1 MGFKFSSSDAFATI
15 ECTDGASKIFKPTTS
30 VRTTRY
36 ERTSRVDPS
45 FVNIPAGFGSYA
57 NEAEP
62 RYLPLAWSAFTHP
75 EGQAYFV
82 CHAEITVVT
91 EAYLYSPEIQN
102 KVAFWI
108 DEFNAR
114 LLSAGIRLPGT
125 SELFLELD
133 ESSDSCGYYLV
144 DYASR
149 VEFWIE
155 EVDSDDL
162 DIPTAVSLSH
172 RRLTLQEHFW
182 THVEHFPSH
191 HAKEISLERD
201 ELVHVFS
208 HARADQ
214 MTSANSTFPYSAK
227 QCTEFLELLNS
238 APCTI
243 TSPYSTALI
252 ARLWSVV
259 YNHRFSIH
267 YGEEHA
273 RLSRDQSILDIPKVS
288 RSIPFRMASRLL
300 FKIPDA
306 HLQVLDSLYVDNL
319 VYVEHWRDA
328 MTAIHEEWLMCSYW
342 GFGLM
347 IVDMLSLLVP
357 GSNRMVALASML
369 LCNITLVSAIVHLA
383 KHHRATKWHAADAA
397 EYLADARSESSGFQW
412 TALAF
417 SLPKASLLWALGI
430 FSCQGLLWL
439 LAATNIYAVSAVV
452 AFMCLVALCSQ
463 ASRVTWQMPGFRGT
477 SKVEDSV
484 V

>member
-1 MGFKFSSSDAFATI
+1 MGFRFSSSDAFATGI
-15 ECTDGASKIFKPTTS
+15 IKPTTS

-208 HARADQ
+208 HARAVHLV
-214 MTSANSTFPYSAK
+214 SHSYYHKSIFYSIDR
-227 QCTEFLELLNS
+227 QPQRYYDLYIVLT
-238 APCTI
+238 PD
-243 TSPYSTALI
+243 PD
-252 ARLWSVV
+252 
-259 YNHRFSIH
+259 NHRFSIH

>member
-1 MGFKFSSSDAFATI
+1 MKFSSWKHAYMVNQLD
-15 ECTDGASKIFKPTTS
+15 
-30 VRTTRY
+30 
-36 ERTSRVDPS
+36 RVDPS

-57 NEAEP
+57 NEAECVRLAKGIFSASIDGYSTRP

-91 EAYLYSPEIQN
+91 EAYLYSPEVQN

-208 HARADQ
+208 HARAGKQERTQARARSYIFPSDQ

-238 APCTI
+238 APC
-243 TSPYSTALI
+243 
-252 ARLWSVV
+252 
-259 YNHRFSIH
+259 
-267 YGEEHA
+267 E
-273 RLSRDQSILDIPKVS
+273 
-288 RSIPFRMASRLL
+288 PF
-300 FKIPDA
+300 
-306 HLQVLDSLYVDNL
+306 V
-319 VYVEHWRDA
+319 
-328 MTAIHEEWLMCSYW
+328 
-342 GFGLM
+342 
-347 IVDMLSLLVP
+347 
-357 GSNRMVALASML
+357 
-369 LCNITLVSAIVHLA
+369 
-383 KHHRATKWHAADAA
+383 RAT
-397 EYLADARSESSGFQW
+397 LFIRSNPTRRYYHKS
-412 TALAF
+412 
-417 SLPKASLLWALGI
+417 I
-430 FSCQGLLWL
+430 FYS
-439 LAATNIYAVSAVV
+439 ID
-452 AFMCLVALCSQ
+452 
-463 ASRVTWQMPGFRGT
+463 R
-477 SKVEDSV
+477 
-484 V
+484 